1 MSDEL
6 NQDADT
12 IISDEELDLDLNLD
26 DGEDVET
33 LKEALAKKDAFA
45 RQVVARA
52 KKAEAELKALK
63 NTPAPQ
69 KENITNNNNPVNQE
83 VIEETILRSQGL
95 SDELLTE
102 LKALAKVRGTSLLAT
117 QLDPIF
123 VKMKEVKDEETKA
136 EKAKLSASRG
146 SGQAKKAKDFTAQG
160 LTQEEHKALWRE
172 QQGL

>member
-12 IISDEELDLDLNLD
+12 ITSEEELDLDLNLD
-26 DGEDVET
+26 DSEDVET
-33 LKEALAKKDAFA
+33 LKDALAKKDAFA

-69 KENITNNNNPVNQE
+69 KEIITNNNPVNQD

-95 SDELLTE
+95 SDELLGE

-117 QLDPIF
+117 QADPIF
-123 VKMKEVKDEETKA
+123 VKMKEVKEEEAKA

-146 SGQAKKAKDFTAQG
+146 SGQTKKTKDFGSQG
-160 LTQEEHKALWRE
+160 LSDEEHKALWRE
-172 QQGL
+172 KQGL